1 MATQSAIKKI
11 VYLTSRNAKDRKEW
25 SGTMYYMAQSLS
37 KHAGEVY
44 YAGPYKPAVV
54 LFILK
59 VFRRIS
65 LLIFRKNYSL
75 PYSVLLAWVY
85 KIHFERKIK
94 KIKPDIIFAPSASGE
109 ISLIK
114 ADCPIV
120 FLADITFRLLIDYY
134 PNFTNLSK
142 FSLHEAEYIERK
154 VCKNASALIF
164 SSDWAVQ
171 SAGSDYGVP
180 ESKVHMI
187 SFGANMDIIPERN
200 DVIHKTIAGPVKL
213 LFLGV
218 DWIRKGGDIV
228 YKAFKQLQDQGVDVE
243 LTVCGCIPPE
253 SNPKM
258 IVIPFLNKNNETD
271 FKKLYQIFL
280 GTHFLF
286 VPSKSDCTPIVFCE
300 ASAFGIPVL
309 TSNAG
314 GIPSVVYNGINGFTL
329 PLDAHFS
336 EFSKIILSYVTNE
349 KNYNDFVVSSRNF
362 YETNLNWDQWGKTVN
377 TLFED
382 LIRARE
388 NKANTPSI
396 EHSKGK

>member
-1 MATQSAIKKI
+1 MAYSSAKKI

-44 YAGPYKPAVV
+44 YAGPYKPVV
-54 LFILK
+54 ILFFLK
-59 VFRRIS
+59 IFRRIS
-65 LLIFRKNYSL
+65 KSVFRKNYSL
-75 PYSVLLAWVY
+75 PYSYLLAWVY
-85 KIHFERKIK
+85 KIHFERKIR

-109 ISLIK
+109 MSLIK

-142 FSLHEAEYIERK
+142 FSIREAELVERK
-154 VCKNASALIF
+154 AFSNASALIF
-164 SSDWAVQ
+164 SSGWAVN
-171 SAGSDYGVP
+171 SALTDYNIP
-180 ESKVHMI
+180 EPKVHMI
-187 SFGANMDIIPERN
+187 SFGANMDLIPERD
-200 DVIHKTIAGPVKL
+200 DVIHKTINGPVKL

-228 YKAFKQLQDQGVDVE
+228 FNAFKQLQDQGVDVE

-253 SNPKM
+253 NNPKM
-258 IVIPFLNKNNETD
+258 TVIPFLNKNNETD

-280 GTHFLF
+280 ETHFLF

-314 GIPSVVYNGINGFTL
+314 GISSVVYNGINGYTL
-329 PLDAHFS
+329 PVEAHFS
-336 EFSKIILSYVTNE
+336 EFSEIIHSYVTHE

-362 YETNLNWDQWGKTVN
+362 YESNLNWSQWGKTVN
-377 TLFED
+377 NLFED
-382 LIRARE
+382 LIRKKGTILTHN
-388 NKANTPSI
+388 NKAI
-396 EHSKGK
+396 K